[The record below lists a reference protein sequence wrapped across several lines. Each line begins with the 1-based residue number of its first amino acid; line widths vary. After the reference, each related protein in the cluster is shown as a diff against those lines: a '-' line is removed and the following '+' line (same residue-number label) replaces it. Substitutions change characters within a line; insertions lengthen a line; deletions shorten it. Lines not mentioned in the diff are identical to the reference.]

1 MKIKLKKIIGI
12 ILIKIF
18 GKIYL
23 KSISGINHYETAV
36 LNILKDE
43 NGYFKSVE
51 KKQACD
57 VSQNPVPWFTY
68 PAIEFLKQLNLNDK
82 VVFEWGSGNSSL
94 FFASRVKTI
103 HSIEHNKLWFDKV
116 KSNKLQNQ
124 QIEFVESTIESYV
137 NSINKSETLYDI
149 IIIDGD
155 LFRKECAIEAVKYL
169 NKGGIIILDNAD
181 WFKGAAK
188 ILSDAGLI
196 QADYH
201 GFGPINDYTWV
212 TSVFYHKD
220 YNFEYLNNIR
230 PAYANGGMIH
240 LCE

>member
-1 MKIKLKKIIGI
+1 MKITIKKLIGI
-12 ILIKIF
+12 ILVKIF

-36 LNILKDE
+36 LSILEKE
-43 NGYFKSVE
+43 NGYFKSAE

-68 PAIEFLKQLNLNDK
+68 PAIEFLKQLNLIEK
-82 VVFEWGSGNSSL
+82 EVFEWGSGNSSL
-94 FFASRVKTI
+94 FFASNVKTI
-103 HSIEHNKLWFDKV
+103 YSIEHNKEWFDKV
-116 KSNKLQNQ
+116 KSNKMQNQ
-124 QIEFVESTIESYV
+124 QIEFVENTIESYV
-137 NSINKSETLYDI
+137 YSINKANKQYDI

-155 LFRKECAIEAVKYL
+155 LFRKECALEAIKYL

-188 ILSDAGLI
+188 VLSNAGLI
-196 QADYH
+196 QADFH

-212 TSVFYHKD
+212 TSIFFHKD
-220 YNFEYLNNIR
+220 YNFEYVNSLR
-230 PAYANGGMIH
+230 PGYANGGMIH
-240 LCE
+240 LYE

>member
-1 MKIKLKKIIGI
+1 MKIKLKKIIGL

-18 GKIYL
+18 GNIYL
-23 KSISGINHYETAV
+23 KSISGINHYENAV
-36 LNILKDE
+36 LGILEKE

-57 VSQNPVPWFTY
+57 VLQNPVPWFTY
-68 PAIEFLKQLNLNDK
+68 PAIEFLKQLNLSKK

-94 FFASRVKTI
+94 FFASRVKSI
-103 HSIEHNKLWFDKV
+103 HSIEHNKIWFEKV
-116 KSNKLQNQ
+116 NSNKQQNQ
-124 QIEFVESTIESYV
+124 QIEFVEDTIESYV
-137 NSINKSETLYDI
+137 HSINKAGKLYDI

-155 LFRKECAIEAVKYL
+155 LFRKECAIEAIKFL
-169 NKGGIIILDNAD
+169 NVGGIIILDNAD

-212 TSVFYHKD
+212 TSIFYHKE
-220 YNFEYLNNIR
+220 YNFEYFNNIR
-230 PAYANGGMIH
+230 PAYANGGMIY
-240 LCE
+240 LYE